1 MLTLFRLIGW
11 RNLLIFILAVALFL
25 LVRQVFFSKDQQEMR
40 VNALFDEVE
49 FVQELRLV
57 TYFSEELLE
66 IGRQDEIGYRL
77 EELRIEERN
86 LKRDSLTQA
95 ATLRGSLQRDS
106 LTRLR
111 LAQLEGQM
119 RSCET
124 QKKSLSESIK
134 DYPRLWKGIQKRLES
149 NQRCFGDQC
158 GIWYAHWKQEKRG
171 RKADR
176 MKDSISL
183 LVRGLR
189 AKETQRMDK
198 LEVQMHNLH
207 EKRRIA
213 RQSLKTIEGN
223 LEESTILLEKTLT
236 ELLEVSTT
244 LAAMQ
249 AGAEETETKGTPK
262 LMAVVSTSV
271 SAFTDLSR
279 LKYDVVND
287 TLLRIT
293 CLPAAEI
300 DPRVQMELAG
310 EKGRFSLAFRR
321 FRDFFGKNATSEG
334 EGRYLDVYLEMKDAM
349 ERTRKQVVFDA
360 MERGILEEADQL
372 AQAYLK
378 ETALALGFSEVEFEA
393 VCESVSDENL
403 DGAVVSDSRLSPL
416 DP

>member
-11 RNLLIFILAVALFL
+11 RNLLIFIMAVALFL
-25 LVRQVFFSKDQQEMR
+25 LVRQVFFTKDQQEMR

-66 IGRQDEIGYRL
+66 IGRQDNIGYRM
-77 EELRIEERN
+77 EELTIEERN
-86 LKRDSLTQA
+86 LKRDSITQT
-95 ATLRGSLQRDS
+95 ATLRASLKRDS

-111 LAQLEGQM
+111 LAHLEGQM
-119 RSCET
+119 RVCET
-124 QKKSLSESIK
+124 QQKSLSESIK
-134 DYPRLWKGIQKRLES
+134 DYPRLWRGIERRLAADP
-149 NQRCFGDQC
+149 RAFGDKC
-158 GIWYAHWKQEKRG
+158 GIWYAHMKEAKRG
-171 RKADR
+171 RQADR

-198 LEVQMHNLH
+198 LDVQMHNLQ

-223 LEESTILLEKTLT
+223 LEESTILLERTLA

-244 LAAMQ
+244 LASMRE
-249 AGAEETETKGTPK
+249 GADETEVKGAPK

-271 SAFTDLSR
+271 SALTDLSR
-279 LKYDVVND
+279 LKYEVVND

-310 EKGRFSLAFRR
+310 EEGRFSLASRR
-321 FRDFFGKNATSEG
+321 LRDFFGKNETAEG
-334 EGRYLDVYLEMKDAM
+334 EGRYLQVYLEMKDAL

-372 AQAYLK
+372 ARSYLE
-378 ETALALGFSEVEFEA
+378 ETALALGFSEVDFEA
-393 VCESVSDENL
+393 ICEANGDENL
-403 DGAVVSDSRLSPL
+403 DAAVVSDSRLSPL
-416 DP
+416 DQ